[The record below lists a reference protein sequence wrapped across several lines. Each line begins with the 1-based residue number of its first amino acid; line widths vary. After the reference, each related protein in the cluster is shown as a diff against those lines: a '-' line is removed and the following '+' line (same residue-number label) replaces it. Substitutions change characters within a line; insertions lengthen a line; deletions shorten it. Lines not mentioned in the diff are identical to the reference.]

1 MVCVEYIIISRSL
14 GGNLMQTKLLEEI
27 HQVLSTFPNYW
38 DENLLLKNKV
48 IDDLRNYEPN
58 IIEKLLA
65 NALIKN
71 SYSMTT
77 SSGIVFK
84 IEDFINM
91 LRFKNYWDNSYT
103 KFSNEIGLT
112 TNNKYLKYNSDVVLD
127 FPHKDGVLEG
137 GMSDD
142 ETARTEI
149 YYHKVLAKE
158 EIDVMLSPK
167 VLSGVT
173 RFDES
178 GKSTIE
184 SINEDDNLILRGNN
198 LIALHTLKKKYTHKV
213 KLIYI
218 DPPYNTGGDSFQYN
232 DRFNRSTWLTFM
244 QNRLEV
250 AAELLAE
257 GGSIWINIDDNEVHY
272 LKVLMDAIMPNGF
285 VANVLWQKR
294 TSPDARSTL
303 GGAHD
308 HILVY
313 TNDVFKFKRNMNKLP
328 LSNARRNE
336 YKNPDN
342 DPKGPWVSVDMTGQT
357 GHATS
362 SQFYS
367 ITLPSS
373 RSVSPPDGRCW
384 AISQSSFEKLRGE
397 NRIWFGINGDG
408 RPRLKN
414 YLSESEGSQAWTWW
428 TNQEVGH
435 NQEAKKESI
444 ALFGQNRPFST
455 PKPER
460 LIQRIVTLCTN
471 EGDLVLDFFA
481 GSGTTP
487 AVCHKMKRQYIAV
500 EQMTYETDYMPER
513 LKKVIAGEQGGIS
526 ESVNWNGGG
535 SFVYA
540 ELQQLNQQ
548 FVSEIKGADNDEDL
562 INVLA
567 SIKEQAYLDF
577 KIKIEKLSF
586 ENAEFSALT
595 ISEKKKMLIEIMDAN
610 QMYLSYSEIDDES
623 YQVSESIKKLNHSF
637 FQTQQELVNLNE

>member
-1 MVCVEYIIISRSL
+1 
-14 GGNLMQTKLLEEI
+14 MQTKLLEEI

-38 DENLLLKNKV
+38 DENILLKNRV

-71 SYSMTT
+71 SYSMTIST
-77 SSGIVFK
+77 GIVFK
-84 IEDFINM
+84 IEDFISM

-112 TNNKYLKYNSDVVLD
+112 TDNKYLKYNSDVVLD

-137 GMSDD
+137 GMSDED
-142 ETARTEI
+142 IARTEI

-167 VLSGVT
+167 VLSNVKK
-173 RFDES
+173 FNES
-178 GKSTIE
+178 GKSDIE
-184 SINEDDNLILRGNN
+184 SINENDNLILRGNN
-198 LIALHTLKKKYTHKV
+198 LIALHTLKKKYSHKV

-244 QNRLEV
+244 KNRLE
-250 AAELLAE
+250 AARDLLID
-257 GGSIWINIDDNEVHY
+257 GGSIWINLDDTEVHY
-272 LKVLMDAIMPNGF
+272 LKVLGDAIFPNGF

-294 TSPDARSTL
+294 TSADSRNPL
-303 GGAHD
+303 GDAHD
-308 HILVY
+308 HILVFS
-313 TNDVFKFKRNMNKLP
+313 NNKEKFRRELNQLP
-328 LSNARRNE
+328 LTE
-336 YKNPDN
+336 EQKGYYKNPDN
-342 DPKGPWVSVDMTGQT
+342 DPKGPWVSTDFTAQGYRPNQMYKI
-357 GHATS
+357 TS
-362 SQFYS
+362 PRGTVY
-367 ITLPSS
+367 
-373 RSVSPPDGRCW
+373 SPPEGRCW
-384 AISQSSFEKLRGE
+384 KNIESEFKRLVEEGKV
-397 NRIWFGINGDG
+397 WFGSDGTG
-408 RPRLKN
+408 RPRMKK
-414 YLSESEGSQAWTWW
+414 YLSESEGTMAWTWW
-428 TNQEVGH
+428 TNKEVGH

-444 ALFGQNRPFST
+444 ALFGAANPFST

-460 LIQRIVTLCTN
+460 LLQRIVALCTN

-540 ELQQLNQQ
+540 ELQHLNQQ
-548 FVSEIKGADNDEDL
+548 FVSEIKHAETDEDL
-562 INVLA
+562 ITVLA

-595 ISEKKKMLIEIMDAN
+595 ISEKKKILIEIMDAN

-623 YQVSESIKKLNHSF
+623 YRVSESTKNLNHSF
-637 FQTQQELVNLNE
+637 FQTQQELVNLNEQ